1 MSLESLGIA
10 ASAAIG
16 IGGFAIAILGH
27 YKNELSRRKENIFP
41 LIEDFNNDMKMLI
54 AKAILDD
61 YSLRKDMLYS
71 IFIESS
77 QENKSEKFLQG
88 EFLMESVKNNEAYV
102 NESQLKHILR
112 NHINN
117 EVREQYEI
125 IIRTSFDTFLD
136 FFVKLEYLLSIGL
149 IKKQETDYFNYYIE
163 KAAKND
169 AVKNYIE
176 IYKFPLKGKLHQD
189 LNIINNK
196 KT

>member
-1 MSLESLGIA
+1 MSIESLGIA
-10 ASAAIG
+10 ASAAVG
-16 IGGFAIAILGH
+16 IGGFVIAILGH
-27 YKNELSRRKENIFP
+27 YKNEMLRRKENIFR
-41 LIEDFNNDMKMLI
+41 LITDFNNDKKILI

-61 YSLRKDMLYS
+61 YSFRKDMLYN

-88 EFLMESVKNNEAYV
+88 ELLMESVENNENYV
-102 NESQLKHILR
+102 NEYQLKHILR
-112 NHINN
+112 NHRNN

-149 IKKQETDYFNYYIE
+149 IKKQEIDYFNYYIE

-169 AVKNYIE
+169 AVKNYVM
-176 IYKFPLKGKLHQD
+176 IYKFPLKGKLHSD
-189 LNIINNK
+189 LDVSRITNK
-196 KT
+196 